1 MRLIDADAFTNVLK
15 KEKKYMRLLMSKE
28 TALIDVLSTV
38 IDDLEGTGLDGY
50 KNAPTV
56 DAIEVIRCK
65 DCVYYNVPN
74 GMTDWCDVWGNIARE
89 DDFCSYAE
97 RIEDET
103 G

>member
-1 MRLIDADAFTNVLK
+1 MTEEAKQLIDAV
-15 KEKKYMRLLMSKE
+15 
-28 TALIDVLSTV
+28 
-38 IDDLEGTGLDGY
+38 
-50 KNAPTV
+50 
-56 DAIEVIRCK
+56 EVIRCK